1 MFAFGARSHARVR
14 RGFGC
19 FVLLLLSRRRRRR
32 ARGGLHRRVSRVRRH
47 EPRLEPGRRRRRR
60 RGRPRRQRGGLGRI
74 GRRLRRLRGGF
85 GRRLR
90 AARVVLFR
98 VLFRAAERVVAERV
112 RRAAP
117 VVVPLNLTRFA
128 VLRRAFETAS
138 GILPGPSSSAT
149 SGRFPLGG
157 HRSHPARE
165 FGRGGLR
172 PRAFE
177 LVQVE
182 PLFPERAE
190 DGVAV
195 VERGVRGAR
204 RVREPRERPAHLR
217 RARLERGGDGRR
229 RPRRSRRTRTRG
241 GANDAAGRPAERRPL
256 ARRPRAALL
265 GRESRPGRCGRRRPS
280 RRRRRRRR
288 RRNPCRARGPREA
301 GRERGRRRGGRPESI
316 PPRRRLG
323 GGGRS
328 PRGGSGRRA
337 REAPPERRRPGRRG
351 TRNLPR
357 RRGG

>member
-1 MFAFGARSHARVR
+1 M
-14 RGFGC
+14 
-19 FVLLLLSRRRRRR
+19 
-32 ARGGLHRRVSRVRRH
+32 
-47 EPRLEPGRRRRRR
+47 
-60 RGRPRRQRGGLGRI
+60 
-74 GRRLRRLRGGF
+74 
-85 GRRLR
+85 
-90 AARVVLFR
+90 VLFR

-112 RRAAP
+112 RRAVP

-149 SGRFPLGG
+149 SGRFPLG

-204 RVREPRERPAHLR
+204 RAREPRERPAHLR

-229 RPRRSRRTRTRG
+229 RSRRSRRTRTRG
-241 GANDAAGRPAERRPL
+241 GAND
-256 ARRPRAALL
+256 
-265 GRESRPGRCGRRRPS
+265 
-280 RRRRRRRR
+280 RRRRRRR
-288 RRNPCRARGPREA
+288 PAAAALAALAAVAAAAALAAVATLVALEDRARRDANAAAAA
-301 GRERGRRRGGRPESI
+301 GGVRN
-316 PPRRRLG
+316 
-323 GGGRS
+323 RS
-328 PRGGSGRRA
+328 PRVVVSGRRA
-337 REAPPERRRPGRRG
+337 FPSRRAEDALARRRRTTTPRRRG

-357 RRGG
+357 RRGGETFDGRGETPASRPSAARAVPPPPHGGRGFSTLFYRSAPPRRRAA